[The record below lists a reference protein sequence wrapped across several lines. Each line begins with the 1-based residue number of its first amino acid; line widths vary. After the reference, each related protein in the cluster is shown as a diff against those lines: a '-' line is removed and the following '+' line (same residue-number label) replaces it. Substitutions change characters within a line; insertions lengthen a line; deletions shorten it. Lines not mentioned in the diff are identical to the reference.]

1 MLDSCYGQISA
12 FTMLGFPATMW
23 ILETF
28 HLSFFFCNYQ
38 QFLKKQ
44 YFASGVSQHWFVN
57 YLACSQLEILS
68 IINFW
73 GYVFFSLHFSR
84 SSCTMCHRLGYGLCR
99 AMVFQLLTC
108 VNCWWLIIEIIRSI
122 SLFFLQRNCASSRV
136 GVGDFI
142 DYSLDYWSVFFPF
155 LTGRQVR
162 KYNV

>member
-1 MLDSCYGQISA
+1 MLRLRFDCQNLAVCAGFLFWPDLSFYNAGFSCHHVNIGD
-12 FTMLGFPATMW
+12 FPS
-23 ILETF
+23 L
-28 HLSFFFCNYQ
+28 FFFCNYQ

-108 VNCWWLIIEIIRSI
+108 VNC
-122 SLFFLQRNCASSRV
+122 
-136 GVGDFI
+136 
-142 DYSLDYWSVFFPF
+142 
-155 LTGRQVR
+155 
-162 KYNV
+162 